1 MVSGRSHLGMDKV
14 TEQTVPDTFQH
25 LLAGLGLHIQDEKD
39 DSPAPRWTPSSP
51 SLGKSSPTQR
61 GRSQSDPDSQAREPL
76 QCSAITK
83 SSAIKESKVSRIYLT

>member
-61 GRSQSDPDSQAREPL
+61 GGTRAVQD
-76 QCSAITK
+76 
-83 SSAIKESKVSRIYLT
+83 